1 VGLPSILC
9 WVRNSSPGAVDNASG
24 VAAVLLA
31 AQALTSVRD
40 LGVLIT
46 SGEELGLAGA
56 RVWAAQAR
64 PDIVVLNCDTVDDT
78 GEWRLMYTGA
88 VPARIKDAAGK
99 VIAAGP
105 KSAIRRFIPGILAD
119 SMAFADRG
127 IESVTASRGTI
138 STLARIHT
146 RGDNSSAFTASGV
159 AEASALLAALTR
171 ELA

>member
-1 VGLPSILC
+1 
-9 WVRNSSPGAVDNASG
+9 VRNSSPGAVDNASG

-99 VIAAGP
+99 VFLGDGP

-159 AEASALLAALTR
+159 AEASGLLAALTR